1 MHDHDRPPTC
11 VSRVP
16 IFADL
21 PPDEQALV
29 AELTHPVQLG
39 AGEKVH
45 APTDSDTRLSIVH
58 SGRVKVFRYKSDGT
72 EQILRVLRP
81 GDFVGESSVITG
93 RPPSNWAS
101 ALDNGTRLCTFLGSD
116 LRRLIRQR
124 PQIGIRMMAALAG
137 RLEDAE
143 RRLIALGS
151 EGVGVRL
158 ADYLLGLP
166 ISIVDGGPT
175 VLLPLAKK
183 DIASLL
189 DTTPESISRALRSLA
204 AQGVISVEGATVTI
218 LDAETLQSMV
228 Q

>member
-1 MHDHDRPPTC
+1 MRDPDPTPTC

-21 PPDEQALV
+21 PPDEQLLV
-29 AELTHPVQLG
+29 AELTHPVQLS

-45 APTDSDTRLSIVH
+45 APTDADTRLSIVH
-58 SGRVKVFRYKSDGT
+58 SGRVKVFRYKSDGA

-81 GDFVGESSVITG
+81 GDFVGESSVVTG
-93 RPPSNWAS
+93 RPPTTWAT
-101 ALDNGTRLCTFLGSD
+101 AVDNETRLCTFLGSD
-116 LRRLIRQR
+116 LRKLISQR
-124 PQIGIRMMAALAG
+124 PQIGIRMMATLAG

-143 RRLIALGS
+143 RRLISLGS
-151 EGVGVRL
+151 EGVAVRL

-166 ISIVDGGPT
+166 VSIIDGGPS

-204 AQGVISVEGATVTI
+204 AQAVIRVEGSTVSI

-228 Q
+228 R

>member
-1 MHDHDRPPTC
+1 MHDHDQQETC

-21 PPDEQALV
+21 PPDEQALI
-29 AELTHPVQLG
+29 AELTHPALLA
-39 AGEKVH
+39 AGDKVH
-45 APTDSDTRLSIVH
+45 APTDADTRLSIVH
-58 SGRVKVFRYKSDGT
+58 SGRVKVFRFKPDGT

-93 RPPSNWAS
+93 RPPSNWAT
-101 ALDNGTRLCTFLGSD
+101 ALDDDTRLCTFLGSD
-116 LRRLIRQR
+116 LNRLIKQR

-137 RLEDAE
+137 RLEEAE

-166 ISIVDGGPT
+166 MSIVDGAPT
-175 VLLPLAKK
+175 VRLPLAKK

-189 DTTPESISRALRSLA
+189 DTTPESISRALKRLA
-204 AQGVISVEGATVTI
+204 AQGLISVDGATVTI
-218 LDAETLQSMV
+218 LDAEPLQSMV
-228 Q
+228 E